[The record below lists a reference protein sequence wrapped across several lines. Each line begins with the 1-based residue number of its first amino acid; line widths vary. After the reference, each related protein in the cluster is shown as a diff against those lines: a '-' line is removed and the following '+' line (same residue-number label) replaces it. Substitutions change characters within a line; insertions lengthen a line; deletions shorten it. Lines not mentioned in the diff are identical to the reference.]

1 MMSFGSLRETTLRQ
15 LAHYMA
21 MCEKLCYNFVAEQC
35 HKLEMFVVEIDKTRI
50 LVLQL

>member
-1 MMSFGSLRETTLRQ
+1 MTIVRAEIIRQ

-35 HKLEMFVVEIDKTRI
+35 HKLEMCVVEIDKTRI